1 MRKQGVFLAALLVG
15 MAALVQGCVVAAVG
29 AGAGT
34 AVYVMGEF
42 KAYEARDLTTVYMA
56 TQKAMEQLQLNV
68 TAKTKDAMSAT
79 TVGRDSAD
87 TKITVKLS
95 AAPEQTTKISIRVGT
110 FGDETKSRLI
120 YDQIKKNL

>member
-1 MRKQGVFLAALLVG
+1 MRRNEAFLTVLLVG
-15 MAALVQGCVVAAVG
+15 TVLPVYGCVVAAVG

-56 TQKAMEQLQLNV
+56 TEKAMEQLQLNV

-95 AAPEQTTKISIRVGT
+95 AVPEQTTKISIRVGT
-110 FGDETKSRLI
+110 FGDETRSRLI